1 MTTIEE
7 ARTAVEQDIREAY
20 AEMPNERK
28 ADGWLAVSMEVA
40 DAYALAA
47 HVDGCAFEEFDSSG
61 EWRECGQEG
70 WLCDIGKRIEEAR

>member
-40 DAYALAA
+40 DAYAL
-47 HVDGCAFEEFDSSG
+47 VV
-61 EWRECGQEG
+61 
-70 WLCDIGKRIEEAR
+70 LEEAVISANLLLVKVAGEDPIMSGHTLRARIKELGK